1 MINLLTRY
9 CSLLLIMLMLSLAAC
24 TARERRGVVGPD
36 ADPGAVPDLTGEYAV
51 NGFDPLNTE
60 YGGRL
65 TITPGE
71 TPDTYTLQW
80 IVTGSLQT
88 GTGRVEG
95 NQLLVEWQAVDSTVP
110 VRGTATYTITVNGEL
125 YGTRTVVG
133 SEQPGTET
141 AFPNAD

>member
-1 MINLLTRY
+1 MKLAKRY
-9 CSLLLIMLMLSLAAC
+9 SSLLLVVLTLSLSAC

-65 TITPGE
+65 TITPDD
-71 TPDTYTLQW
+71 TPGTYNLQW

-95 NQLLVEWQAVDSTVP
+95 NQLLVEWRTIESTVP
-110 VRGTATYTITVNGEL
+110 ASGTATYTITVNGEL
-125 YGTRTVVG
+125 YGTRTITG
-133 SEQPGTET
+133 SDQTGTET

>member
-1 MINLLTRY
+1 
-9 CSLLLIMLMLSLAAC
+9 
-24 TARERRGVVGPD
+24 
-36 ADPGAVPDLTGEYAV
+36 
-51 NGFDPLNTE
+51 
-60 YGGRL
+60 
-65 TITPGE
+65 
-71 TPDTYTLQW
+71 
-80 IVTGSLQT
+80 VTGSLQT